1 MTALFRMKYN
11 GDRNNPQLTNQTRIY
26 TFDKESGGHD
36 LFPVYGEEDKLWLT
50 AASAVYKF
58 DISTDTPTCEKVYNT
73 ADIKSV
79 CNGPD
84 GILMLKPTEEWWAEG
99 LVNEKGEELFKMDG
113 AKIYKGRWMIDNTFS
128 YPEKHDFVLG
138 ED

>member
-1 MTALFRMKYN
+1 MFGCSR
-11 GDRNNPQLTNQTRIY
+11 RR
-26 TFDKESGGHD
+26 F
-36 LFPVYGEEDKLWLT
+36 KLWLT

-58 DISTDTPTCEKVYNT
+58 DLTGVTDATTNDSTEPTCEKVYSI
-73 ADIKSV
+73 ADIKSI

-128 YPEKHDFVLG
+128 YPEKHDFVLS

>member
-1 MTALFRMKYN
+1 MICSRYMVKKINYGLLLLRLFISLIFLR
-11 GDRNNPQLTNQTRIY
+11 D
-26 TFDKESGGHD
+26 D
-36 LFPVYGEEDKLWLT
+36 LRP
-50 AASAVYKF
+50 
-58 DISTDTPTCEKVYNT
+58 CEKVYSI
-73 ADIKSV
+73 ADIKSI

-113 AKIYKGRWMIDNTFS
+113 AKIYKGRWMIDNLFS
-128 YPEKHDFVLG
+128 YPEKHDFVLS

>member
-1 MTALFRMKYN
+1 MAFAPNT
-11 GDRNNPQLTNQTRIY
+11 LTVSTTKVLISPD
-26 TFDKESGGHD
+26 FD
-36 LFPVYGEEDKLWLT
+36 
-50 AASAVYKF
+50 SAE
-58 DISTDTPTCEKVYNT
+58 PAWEKVYSI
-73 ADIKSV
+73 ADIKSI
-79 CNGPD
+79 CNSPD

-128 YPEKHDFVLG
+128 YPEKHDLVLG

>member
-1 MTALFRMKYN
+1 MFT
-11 GDRNNPQLTNQTRIY
+11 
-26 TFDKESGGHD
+26 
-36 LFPVYGEEDKLWLT
+36 VYGEEDKLWLT

-58 DISTDTPTCEKVYNT
+58 DISTDVPTCEKVYSI
-73 ADIKSV
+73 ADIKSI

-113 AKIYKGRWMIDNTFS
+113 AKIYKGRWMIDNLFS
-128 YPEKHDFVLG
+128 YPEKHDFVLS

>member
-1 MTALFRMKYN
+1 MYQMENIPYICTCLLY
-11 GDRNNPQLTNQTRIY
+11 TSNQTRIY

-58 DISTDTPTCEKVYNT
+58 DISTDTPTCETVYNT

-84 GILMLKPTEEWWAEG
+84 GILMLKPVSYTH
-99 LVNEKGEELFKMDG
+99 LNVQS
-113 AKIYKGRWMIDNTFS
+113 GRLCIR
-128 YPEKHDFVLG
+128 
-138 ED
+138 